1 MNSTITA
8 NTANTAN
15 TTVNNEGW
23 IFDNGGWKITTEVG
37 YKAYYKNI
45 AARENLREQTYKK
58 YRQIYSDRVASL
70 RSCTDVKDFTEGTKQ
85 LVADIVQAL
94 PPMLSV
100 DKVLFANVE
109 TMYENIMILYFPL
122 N

>member
-1 MNSTITA
+1 MNSTSTA
-8 NTANTAN
+8 STASTTDNT
-15 TTVNNEGW
+15 EGW
-23 IFDNGGWKITTEVG
+23 IFDNGGWKVTIEVG

-45 AARENLREQTYKK
+45 AARENLREQTLKK
-58 YRQIYSDRVASL
+58 YRNLYSERVSYL
-70 RSCTDVKDFTEGTKQ
+70 RSCTDAKQSTEGTKQ
-85 LVADIVQAL
+85 LVADILQAL